1 MQIDDVPL
9 SDAAAGTWQA
19 IEVERALG
27 RDAARPEAM
36 AMQHRL
42 GKLSAR
48 ERIARLTD
56 PGSFHEVGALVRSPA
71 FGEAAQPEVPGD
83 GVVSGTGR
91 IAGRPVVVSAND
103 FTVMGGSSGKG
114 GGLKTAALVQ
124 RALDHGLPYIV
135 LLDGGGHRIQE
146 GLDSRHFA
154 AVSSTF
160 QPLVDLSGWVPM
172 VAAMMGSGF
181 ASPSN
186 MAGLSDFGVMVRKT
200 LTMDIAGP
208 ALVKAATGED
218 FDKEALGGAAVQADR
233 NGIADLA
240 VDSDDEALAAI
251 QRYLSHFPSNAGE
264 PLPIQ
269 SCSYP
274 ADRRDEALLTVV
286 PPNSRR
292 AYDVHKVITG
302 EIDRDSGFELKPS
315 YARNVVTM
323 LARLGGRPVGMIAN
337 QPMQMAGTL
346 DSPACEKVAHFISV
360 CGAFGLPLVFLVDI
374 PGFLVGGAAERS
386 GLARRSAR
394 IIYELGRATVPRL
407 SVVLRKGYGLG
418 FIAMNGVLCRP
429 VRNLAHGRDLR
440 HVHRRRRRRGLPPGD
455 GTGRRPCRQACRA
468 GGGFPRPGQPAGG
481 GTGLRRRRP
490 DRPTRHPPAA
500 DRDAGSAGAAPT
512 HQRPAAQVPRHL
524 AHLKASPHHHE
535 RDNHAR

>member
-146 GLDSRHFA
+146 GLDRRHFA

-233 NGIADLA
+233 NGIA
-240 VDSDDEALAAI
+240 S
-251 QRYLSHFPSNAGE
+251 
-264 PLPIQ
+264 
-269 SCSYP
+269 
-274 ADRRDEALLTVV
+274 ADR
-286 PPNSRR
+286 N
-292 AYDVHKVITG
+292 
-302 EIDRDSGFELKPS
+302 
-315 YARNVVTM
+315 
-323 LARLGGRPVGMIAN
+323 
-337 QPMQMAGTL
+337 
-346 DSPACEKVAHFISV
+346 
-360 CGAFGLPLVFLVDI
+360 
-374 PGFLVGGAAERS
+374 
-386 GLARRSAR
+386 
-394 IIYELGRATVPRL
+394 
-407 SVVLRKGYGLG
+407 
-418 FIAMNGVLCRP
+418 
-429 VRNLAHGRDLR
+429 
-440 HVHRRRRRRGLPPGD
+440 
-455 GTGRRPCRQACRA
+455 CRA
-468 GGGFPRPGQPAGG
+468 KPHPGASAGG
-481 GTGLRRRRP
+481 SSCAKCG
-490 DRPTRHPPAA
+490 
-500 DRDAGSAGAAPT
+500 
-512 HQRPAAQVPRHL
+512 
-524 AHLKASPHHHE
+524 
-535 RDNHAR
+535 

>member
-186 MAGLSDFGVMVRKT
+186 MAGLSDFGVMVRKHCRPGGGQRRRGAGRDPT
-200 LTMDIAGP
+200 LP
-208 ALVKAATGED
+208 QPLS
-218 FDKEALGGAAVQADR
+218 VQR
-233 NGIADLA
+233 
-240 VDSDDEALAAI
+240 
-251 QRYLSHFPSNAGE
+251 
-264 PLPIQ
+264 
-269 SCSYP
+269 
-274 ADRRDEALLTVV
+274 
-286 PPNSRR
+286 RR
-292 AYDVHKVITG
+292 AAADPVLQLP
-302 EIDRDSGFELKPS
+302 R
-315 YARNVVTM
+315 
-323 LARLGGRPVGMIAN
+323 RP
-337 QPMQMAGTL
+337 
-346 DSPACEKVAHFISV
+346 
-360 CGAFGLPLVFLVDI
+360 
-374 PGFLVGGAAERS
+374 
-386 GLARRSAR
+386 ARRS
-394 IIYELGRATVPRL
+394 P
-407 SVVLRKGYGLG
+407 
-418 FIAMNGVLCRP
+418 
-429 VRNLAHGRDLR
+429 AHR
-440 HVHRRRRRRGLPPGD
+440 
-455 GTGRRPCRQACRA
+455 
-468 GGGFPRPGQPAGG
+468 
-481 GTGLRRRRP
+481 
-490 DRPTRHPPAA
+490 
-500 DRDAGSAGAAPT
+500 GAAQFTPG
-512 HQRPAAQVPRHL
+512 L
-524 AHLKASPHHHE
+524 
-535 RDNHAR
+535 